1 MSASFRDSYIQVSTN
16 ASAWTGLSNSATVE
30 IPAGSDQRPTATLH
44 PYRVDTPAIVPGRRD
59 PLTLIVTYNHSGAR
73 HPQYRQ
79 RDPHHRRDHGVPDHR
94 LDHRRP
100 DQHERRHRP
109 GRRPRRAPLDRLPD
123 HPRHRPRVGAWSD
136 ADPLC
141 RLSLAALC
149 RMLPAA
155 RQGDDPPPTHPPA
168 GPPPCGRRRRPRAS
182 EADRRECD
190 LPLVLGHNRQAAPEA
205 IVDADVNQAQ
215 AGAAPSREFC
225 ADYVDPAL
233 LVDDRTVDG

>member
-1 MSASFRDSYIQVSTN
+1 MNASFRDSYIQVSTN
-16 ASAWTGLSNSATVE
+16 ASAWTGLSGSATVE
-30 IPAGSDQRPTATLH
+30 IPAGSDRRPTATLH
-44 PYRVDTPAIVPGRRD
+44 PYHVDTPAIVPGRRD
-59 PLTLIVTYNHSGAR
+59 PLTLIVTYNYAGAR

-123 HPRHRPRVGAWSD
+123 HPRHRPRVGARSD
-136 ADPLC
+136 ADPMC
-141 RLSLAALC
+141 RLSLAAMCRLSLADLC

-155 RQGDDPPPTHPPA
+155 RQGDDPPPTH
-168 GPPPCGRRRRPRAS
+168 PRAS